1 MMNSYKSN
9 HRNIS
14 GKRNNSLNKWN
25 NMIYPD
31 KRNKQSNSNQIGKN
45 NSNITAIAGNWI
57 VAIGSLLSAIA
68 STPSNIFTQQTLTD
82 FNLIGNI
89 LEAGGSAVV
98 SETEDALLNKVGD
111 QLQAIGNLATVVGIL
126 SKNEQSGQLLEKQG
140 SLLQVVG
147 LGIVIN
153 TEGKLTLLET
163 ISNTGNIIQLIGTV
177 TEVFADTDTKEGEVM
192 NAVGAW
198 IQVVG
203 AVITALAT
211 E

>member
-1 MMNSYKSN
+1 MNSYKSN

-89 LEAGGSAVV
+89 LEGGGSAVV

>member
-1 MMNSYKSN
+1 MNSYKSN